1 MNELSTTDVMANE
14 DVLVFSETE
23 KVQPR
28 SNLVSA
34 PLVNYDTDRK
44 WISQKES
51 GSDSRKNFHQNRRK
65 LNSEQ
70 KKMRQETRDLI
81 LGRRVRQLTW

>member
-14 DVLVFSETE
+14 DVLVFSETQ

-28 SNLVSA
+28 PNLVSA

-44 WISQKES
+44 GISQKES
-51 GSDSRKNFHQNRRK
+51 GQWTAGKTSTKIRKNSTVSRKK
-65 LNSEQ
+65 
-70 KKMRQETRDLI
+70 
-81 LGRRVRQLTW
+81 